1 VQADGQVLLRQA
13 VHPRDGDRT
22 GRRGRA
28 GGQQARARTRK
39 PHTHPFPA
47 RHVLPFSF
55 FLLVSVSIYCS
66 GRQRSFANTGLGQTQ
81 RKVVR
86 LNQMTQQANSIIPG
100 RFRVCFVFSQA
111 KTRHD
116 LWMDPFVTAVDR
128 LSEMIEVQNRIS
140 ISLASF
146 CRLKSDNFTKTVS
159 GQTQAKQHSQKR
171 DDDAF
176 SDIEP

>member
-1 VQADGQVLLRQA
+1 
-13 VHPRDGDRT
+13 
-22 GRRGRA
+22 
-28 GGQQARARTRK
+28 
-39 PHTHPFPA
+39 
-47 RHVLPFSF
+47 
-55 FLLVSVSIYCS
+55 VSIYCS
-66 GRQRSFANTGLGQTQ
+66 GRQRSFANTGS
-81 RKVVR
+81 VR
-86 LNQMTQQANSIIPG
+86 TTATKGGSPQSNESTGGLNNTRS
-100 RFRVCFVFSQA
+100 VSCFVSFFSQA